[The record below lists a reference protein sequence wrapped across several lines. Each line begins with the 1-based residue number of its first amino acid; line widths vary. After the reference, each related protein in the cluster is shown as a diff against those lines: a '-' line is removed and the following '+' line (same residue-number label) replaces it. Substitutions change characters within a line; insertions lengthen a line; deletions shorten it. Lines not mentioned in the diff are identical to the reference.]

1 MFGTEAAFLLALS
14 TAATLVAAI
23 GGVIVLPDMSVCL
36 ATAADGVAIR
46 SAIMEDNMLRLFCF
60 IGAMGGAWASVWMFP
75 REKDDTG
82 TQIPM
87 STKELGG
94 KFTVSVGAGTML
106 TPMLMQWWQMP
117 LVSDWCLGTAFLVA
131 LLSWGVLK
139 LAVPIATM
147 VGVKWFD
154 NKTNR
159 ILVPPDY
166 KDPNPPPKP

>member
-14 TAATLVAAI
+14 TGATLVAAM
-23 GGVIVLPDMSVCL
+23 GGVILLPDMNTV
-36 ATAADGVAIR
+36 ATAADGVR
-46 SAIMEDNMLRLFCF
+46 SSIMDDNALRLFCF
-60 IGAMGGAWASVWMFP
+60 IGAMGGGWASVWLFP

-94 KFTVSVGAGTML
+94 KFTVSIAAGTML
-106 TPMLMQWWQMP
+106 TPMLMQWWK
-117 LVSDWCLGTAFLVA
+117 LSITSDWCMGTAFLVA
-131 LLSWGVLK
+131 LLSWGLLK
-139 LAVPIATM
+139 IAVPIATM
-147 VGVKWFD
+147 FGVKWFD

-166 KDPNPPPKP
+166 KDPSPPKNP

>member
-14 TAATLVAAI
+14 TAATMAAAI
-23 GGVIVLPDMSVCL
+23 GGVIVIPDMAFV
-36 ATAADGVAIR
+36 ATAADAVTAR
-46 SAIMEDNMLRLFCF
+46 ASIMEDNMLRLFCF

-75 REKDDTG
+75 REKDDAG
-82 TQIPM
+82 AQIPM

-94 KFTVSVGAGTML
+94 KFTVSIGAGTML
-106 TPMLMQWWQMP
+106 TPMLMQWWKMP

-154 NKTNR
+154 NKTSR

-166 KDPNPPPKP
+166 KDPNPPAKP